1 MESNQSIPDT
11 TENTTEN
18 TAENTTENNINETSN
33 QLMERL
39 LDLRNENIIMQSSNP
54 FIRMINRSIELIPQQ
69 FVINNI
75 DNIIDE
81 SFNQDEIIK
90 KPTNKEF
97 IKNIEIKTVKEETP
111 EMICSI
117 CMDTIKLNDKYISLP
132 CDNDHFFHI
141 ESCEKCDGILP
152 WLNEN
157 NTCPIC
163 RYELPIEEPIEE
175 PGEPIEEP
183 GEPIEEPIEESIEEM
198 ESEEIPI
205 TLNRT
210 QSDMIMSLIES
221 HFNPVI
227 IREEPITEDG
237 FSNME
242 IEEAIRRSL
251 D

>member
-1 MESNQSIPDT
+1 MESNQNNTMDNTNNDIIDDT
-11 TENTTEN
+11 VDNIN
-18 TAENTTENNINETSN
+18 QNNIDETSN

-97 IKNIEIKTVKEETP
+97 IKNVKIKTVKEETP

-141 ESCEKCDGILP
+141 ESCENCDGILP
-152 WLNEN
+152 WLN
-157 NTCPIC
+157 
-163 RYELPIEEPIEE
+163 
-175 PGEPIEEP
+175 
-183 GEPIEEPIEESIEEM
+183 
-198 ESEEIPI
+198 
-205 TLNRT
+205 
-210 QSDMIMSLIES
+210 
-221 HFNPVI
+221 
-227 IREEPITEDG
+227 
-237 FSNME
+237 
-242 IEEAIRRSL
+242 
-251 D
+251 